1 MLSNKSCSDFRKI
14 NWTQFSCPVLNVKAW
29 SHETETTSR
38 RCRALVLR
46 SVVKVPFRDS
56 IAQRNEQSMP
66 LISADCDEERVDD
79 YQKVNSLTLVSW
91 MSVMYLSLQKHLRF
105 CGHSIV
111 KTPGAG
117 IPTPVWTFNMSHQ
130 LELTRSSSTVLPASL
145 ATTWHSP
152 SFLNCLHFQLVRL
165 IQI

>member
-1 MLSNKSCSDFRKI
+1 
-14 NWTQFSCPVLNVKAW
+14 
-29 SHETETTSR
+29 
-38 RCRALVLR
+38 
-46 SVVKVPFRDS
+46 
-56 IAQRNEQSMP
+56 MP

-117 IPTPVWTFNMSHQ
+117 IPTPV
-130 LELTRSSSTVLPASL
+130 
-145 ATTWHSP
+145 
-152 SFLNCLHFQLVRL
+152 
-165 IQI
+165 